1 MNTVLESLGT
11 IIGFLLVIGLL
22 IVALVVVGILIDLAR
37 IAFLSLKIK
46 ILTKKIEMAAKR
58 QGVTQN
64 EEE

>member
-46 ILTKKIEMAAKR
+46 ILTKKIEMATKR

-64 EEE
+64 EEK